1 MSRDEM
7 GLKAFRGAAAAMVLF
22 GAAAMAMTDVAPL
35 TADKKA
41 PQPKAEAKKASE
53 TQGAESAASSKS
65 DTAIDCA
72 NLTYG
77 GGKTSR
83 CVAPGFLKEFSAKT
97 EIPTTGKFTAVNLDD
112 EVLFNHPFAIM
123 SGEGAF
129 TLSQAER
136 DQLKDYLTRG
146 GFLLASAGCS
156 SAEWSTSFRREIA
169 EIFPDV
175 KLETISI
182 SHAIFHTV
190 HDITKLDTKRRNH
203 VATVEGLT
211 VEGRLVV
218 VFSSD
223 GLNDTAA
230 AGGNCCCCGG
240 DEIVNARQIN
250 VNILAYALTH

>member
-1 MSRDEM
+1 MIRRETGSI
-7 GLKAFRGAAAAMVLF
+7 AFRRAAAAILLCSVGSWAMADITPNAKDRTK
-22 GAAAMAMTDVAPL
+22 AAASSSESPPE
-35 TADKKA
+35 KA
-41 PQPKAEAKKASE
+41 TE
-53 TQGAESAASSKS
+53 TSSSKS

-97 EIPTTGKFTAVNLDD
+97 EVATTGKFTAVNLDD
-112 EVLFNHPFAIM
+112 EALFNHPFAIM